1 MKSFTFIAIAIG
13 MVFTSAHDTTP
24 VTCVEVIN
32 SSECTQVDP
41 ESTLYDDYVC
51 GWTEDIDGCNIQNCC
66 GNTRWVEEFNTE
78 EFNTRWVEEF
88 NNDDLRCDRG
98 RGHYIWRT
106 AGLGSNINNLLKN
119 WVYNIAANG
128 WKDLSLINSQLLTPC
143 NCYEESEGKVSNGWN
158 CLFSEMPHICKFD
171 DVKSWENYMS
181 SRGDDNKDIEEAGK
195 VKPWIGK
202 EHLFD
207 NLYVDRRGAL
217 SVMAKYLWSH
227 MTPWLRR
234 DVDLVKNKFQKSPY
248 LGMHIRRGDKLI
260 HEAKKVETEDYM
272 EAVID
277 YIKSKES
284 LTVDEITSIWVA
296 SDDITVVNEVRNI
309 TSMYFPSVER
319 QDVVKEES
327 PGIKEVPTHT
337 SKMDYW
343 SFVYIIADIEKLVEA
358 DIFVGTF
365 SSNIGRL
372 VAILRDGIGKSTDSS
387 ISMDARWH

>member
-1 MKSFTFIAIAIG
+1 MKNFFNGLYLLCISEVGLATTGTDKFKFNNDTF
-13 MVFTSAHDTTP
+13 
-24 VTCVEVIN
+24 
-32 SSECTQVDP
+32 SSK
-41 ESTLYDDYVC
+41 
-51 GWTEDIDGCNIQNCC
+51 WM
-66 GNTRWVEEFNTE
+66 
-78 EFNTRWVEEF
+78 EEF

-98 RGHYIWRT
+98 RGDYIWRT
-106 AGLGSNINNLLKN
+106 DAGFGSNINMLLKT

-128 WKDLSLINSQLLTPC
+128 WKDLSLINSNYTSC
-143 NCYEESEGKVSNGWN
+143 SCGKVSGWD

-171 DVKSWENYMS
+171 DSKSWENYMF
-181 SRGDDNKDIEEAGK
+181 SRGDDNKDIEESGK

-248 LGMHIRRGDKLI
+248 LGMHIRRGDKI
-260 HEAKKVETEDYM
+260 VREAKKVETEDYM
-272 EAVID
+272 GAVVD
-277 YIKSKES
+277 YMKMKDNS
-284 LTVDEITSIWVA
+284 LTVDKIMGIWVA

-309 TSMYFPSVER
+309 TSMYFPSIER

-327 PGIKEVPTHT
+327 PETKRVPTHT
-337 SKMDYW
+337 KNMDYW
-343 SFVYIIADIEKLVEA
+343 SFVYTIADIEKLVES

-372 VAILRDGIGKSTDSS
+372 VAILRDGIGKSTESS
-387 ISMDARWH
+387 ISMDNEWYAGR

>member
-1 MKSFTFIAIAIG
+1 MKNFFNGLYLLCISEVGLATTDTDKFKFTNN
-13 MVFTSAHDTTP
+13 DTF
-24 VTCVEVIN
+24 
-32 SSECTQVDP
+32 SSK
-41 ESTLYDDYVC
+41 
-51 GWTEDIDGCNIQNCC
+51 WM
-66 GNTRWVEEFNTE
+66 
-78 EFNTRWVEEF
+78 EEF

-98 RGHYIWRT
+98 QGNYIWRT
-106 AGLGSNINNLLKN
+106 DAGFGSNINMFLKT
-119 WVYNIAANG
+119 WVYNIVTNG
-128 WKDLSLINSQLLTPC
+128 WKDLSLINSQLMTSC
-143 NCYEESEGKVSNGWN
+143 NCDKESEGKVSNGWN

-171 DVKSWENYMS
+171 DLKSWENYMF
-181 SRGDDNKDIEEAGK
+181 SRGNDNKDIEAGK
-195 VKPWIGK
+195 VRRPWISRHRLHIDHK
-202 EHLFD
+202 
-207 NLYVDRRGAL
+207 GAL

-272 EAVID
+272 EAVVD
-277 YIKSKES
+277 YIKIKEYNS
-284 LTVDEITSIWVA
+284 LTVDKIMGIWVA

-327 PGIKEVPTHT
+327 PEIKIPTHT
-337 SKMDYW
+337 DNMDYW
-343 SFVYIIADIEKLVEA
+343 SFVYIIADIEKLVES

-372 VAILRDGIGKSTDSS
+372 VAIIRDGIGKSTDSS
-387 ISMDARWH
+387 ISMDERWHWGVRI